1 MLRLLETEFRSA
13 LKLAEAPDGADFAI
27 ATGVSAA
34 PYFEKLLNLARQAFP
49 TLKGHVY
56 AIENDYF
63 GHSINVTGLIT
74 GGDLIGQLKDRELGE
89 RLLISQNMLRRQEQD
104 FLDDVKLEEARNA
117 LGVPVYP
124 VEADGFALC
133 DAMFGILPELPDPV
147 REESGED
154 FYQYNQNG

>member
-1 MLRLLETEFRSA
+1 MKNRYYEYIRTIAEEGSFSRA
-13 LKLAEAPDGADFAI
+13 AQKL
-27 ATGVSAA
+27 
-34 PYFEKLLNLARQAFP
+34 Y
-49 TLKGHVY
+49 
-56 AIENDYF
+56 
-63 GHSINVTGLIT
+63 
-74 GGDLIGQLKDRELGE
+74 
-89 RLLISQNMLRRQEQD
+89 ISQPALSSALRRQEQD